1 MQACAAVGQSKLMHT
16 YERLFFG
23 KKVVAQL
30 LLSSDDFTSPV
41 RYRNLQNAVAEL
53 LALGVVPIVN
63 ENDSVSVRELEG
75 AFGDNDELSSLLARA
90 VKADWLL
97 LLTNVDGFLIPNG
110 RKKPRLQRVVRKLTP
125 ALEAQCNGKSSLGT
139 GGMISKL
146 RAAKLASEG
155 GVHVAIVNGRHP
167 QGDHARDG
175 TQDRNVF
182 SAAKRVGQESADK
195 KCQPQ
200 PARPFR
206 RRKSCCAPVRRRR
219 GWRCCLPRKRMHCCW
234 RLPTAIEANEKSILE
249 ANREDMEKSGLDGAM
264 RDRLLLTSA
273 RIRDMARGVR
283 EVAALPDPIGE
294 TLAEWTKSN
303 GLRIR
308 KVRVPLGVVGIIY
321 ESRPNVTVD
330 TAVLALKTGNAI
342 VLRGGKEAARSNQR
356 LVEIITAVPGVP
368 EGAIELLDSSTR
380 QSVQELIKA
389 RGLVDVIIPR
399 GGAGL
404 ITFVTEN
411 SAVPVIETGAGNCHI
426 FVDESADFEM
436 ADRIVINAKTQ
447 RPSVCNAAEKL
458 LVHERVAAEYVPRI
472 VKKLID
478 AGVEVRGD
486 GKVRSLAAGLQVGP
500 AAEQDWYEE
509 YLRLCMAVAR
519 GRDVD
524 DAIAHINRYS
534 TKHTDSIVTAR

>member
-1 MQACAAVGQSKLMHT
+1 MTAALTTAVSTQEKL
-16 YERLFFG
+16 
-23 KKVVAQL
+23 
-30 LLSSDDFTSPV
+30 
-41 RYRNLQNAVAEL
+41 
-53 LALGVVPIVN
+53 
-63 ENDSVSVRELEG
+63 
-75 AFGDNDELSSLLARA
+75 
-90 VKADWLL
+90 
-97 LLTNVDGFLIPNG
+97 
-110 RKKPRLQRVVRKLTP
+110 
-125 ALEAQCNGKSSLGT
+125 
-139 GGMISKL
+139 L
-146 RAAKLASEG
+146 RARGASAKLALLSTEDKNG
-155 GVHVAIVNGRHP
+155 LLRAI
-167 QGDHARDG
+167 
-175 TQDRNVF
+175 
-182 SAAKRVGQESADK
+182 AD
-195 KCQPQ
+195 
-200 PARPFR
+200 
-206 RRKSCCAPVRRRR
+206 
-219 GWRCCLPRKRMHCCW
+219 
-234 RLPTAIEANEKSILE
+234 AIEANENSILG
-249 ANREDMEKSGLDGAM
+249 ANREDVENSGLEGAM
-264 RDRLLLTSA
+264 RDRLLLTSS
-273 RIRDMARGVR
+273 RIKDMASGVR

-330 TAVLALKTGNAI
+330 TTVLALKSGNAI
-342 VLRGGKEAARSNQR
+342 VLRGGKEAAQSSQR
-356 LVEIITAVPGVP
+356 LVEILTAVPGLP
-368 EGAIELLDSSTR
+368 EGSIELLDSSSR

-472 VKKLID
+472 VKKLIE

-486 GKVRSLAAGLQVGP
+486 GKARSLAAGLHVGA

-509 YLRLCMAVAR
+509 YLRLCMAVAVVAN
-519 GRDVD
+519 VD

-534 TKHTDSIVTAR
+534 TKHSDSIVTHDEASARKFLREVDSAAVYWNASTRFTDGAEFGFGAEMGISTQKLHCRGPFALAELTSSKYEMIGTGQVR

>member
-1 MQACAAVGQSKLMHT
+1 MATTITNSASSSMQEKLL
-16 YERLFFG
+16 R
-23 KKVVAQL
+23 A
-30 LLSSDDFTSPV
+30 
-41 RYRNLQNAVAEL
+41 
-53 LALGVVPIVN
+53 
-63 ENDSVSVRELEG
+63 RE
-75 AFGDNDELSSLLARA
+75 A
-90 VKADWLL
+90 
-97 LLTNVDGFLIPNG
+97 
-110 RKKPRLQRVVRKLTP
+110 
-125 ALEAQCNGKSSLGT
+125 
-139 GGMISKL
+139 
-146 RAAKLASEG
+146 AAKLALLSTDQKNALLL
-155 GVHVAIVNGRHP
+155 AI
-167 QGDHARDG
+167 
-175 TQDRNVF
+175 
-182 SAAKRVGQESADK
+182 AD
-195 KCQPQ
+195 
-200 PARPFR
+200 
-206 RRKSCCAPVRRRR
+206 
-219 GWRCCLPRKRMHCCW
+219 
-234 RLPTAIEANEKSILE
+234 AIDAQHESILA
-249 ANREDMEKSGLDGAM
+249 ANREDMESSGLEGAM
-264 RDRLLLTSA
+264 RDRLLLTEA
-273 RIRDMARGVR
+273 RIQDMAQGVR
-283 EVAALPDPIGE
+283 DVAALADPIGE
-294 TLAEWTKSN
+294 TLAEWTRPN

-356 LVEIITAVPGVP
+356 LVEILAAVPGVP

-426 FVDESADFEM
+426 FVDESADFDM
-436 ADRIVINAKTQ
+436 ADPIVINAKTQ

-486 GKVRSLAAGLQVGP
+486 GKSRSLAGGLNVEP

-509 YLRLCMAVAR
+509 YLRLCMAVRVVAN
-519 GRDVD
+519 VEE
-524 DAIAHINRYS
+524 AIAHINRYS
-534 TKHTDSIVTAR
+534 TKHSDSIITHDEANARKFLRGVDSAAVYWNASTRFTDGAEFGFGAEMGISTQKLHCRGPFALAELTSSKYEIVGTGQVR